1 MHADCNKSI
10 SVRFMQSKFT
20 KTTSKIF
27 SNRGARPVRLWSSK
41 VTSYS
46 SAFFLSAQ
54 NQTDFWVKIFQNSCH
69 VYHILLYI
77 YISSPANMNYFII
90 DFLYMMLQFEFWWHA
105 DYTLFQEKCT
115 LKMWSLLTFS
125 RVSDCLQFI
134 HESRVIRN
142 VNTSKIM
149 LLDFYFWF
157 SCVYMYVQWH

>member
-10 SVRFMQSKFT
+10 AVRFMQSKFS

-46 SAFFLSAQ
+46 SAFFFISPKPNEFLSK
-54 NQTDFWVKIFQNSCH
+54 NISEFMSCLS
-69 VYHILLYI
+69 YIAI
-77 YISSPANMNYFII
+77 YISSPANMNYFKI

-115 LKMWSLLTFS
+115 LKKWSLLTFS

-149 LLDFYFWF
+149 LLDFYFWV